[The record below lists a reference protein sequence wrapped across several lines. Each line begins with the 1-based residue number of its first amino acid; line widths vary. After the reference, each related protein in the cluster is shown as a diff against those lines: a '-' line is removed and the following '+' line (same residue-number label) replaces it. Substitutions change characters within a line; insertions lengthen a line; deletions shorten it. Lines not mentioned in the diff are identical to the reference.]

1 MIVIPPRGMVVIMKR
16 ILILVA
22 VLPLLALA
30 ACGGS
35 TDHNDADVEFSQQMI
50 PHHQQAIMM
59 ADLVPGSDA
68 SADVVE
74 LAAQIK
80 AAQAPEITLMRG
92 WLKDWDETVMGD
104 HGMGDMDDSDEMDMG
119 DGMLNGAAMRDLAR
133 TSGAEF
139 DRLWLT
145 GMIGH
150 HEGAITMAETEL
162 ADGKNPASKMLARA
176 IITAQEKE
184 IATMKG
190 LLE

>member
-1 MIVIPPRGMVVIMKR
+1 
-16 ILILVA
+16 
-22 VLPLLALA
+22 
-30 ACGGS
+30 
-35 TDHNDADVEFSQQMI
+35 
-50 PHHQQAIMM
+50 
-59 ADLVPGSDA
+59 
-68 SADVVE
+68 
-74 LAAQIK
+74 
-80 AAQAPEITLMRG
+80 
-92 WLKDWDETVMGD
+92 
-104 HGMGDMDDSDEMDMG
+104 
-119 DGMLNGAAMRDLAR
+119 MRDLAR